1 MNYEFL
7 PEADEEFREASR
19 YYENEAPGVG
29 LAFIAEVHRAISVVT
44 SHPRSARKVRGNIR
58 SKALFHFPYSLLYS
72 IEADVILIV
81 AVAHNKRRPMY
92 WRCRLKLTVKNK
104 NELQTTGVN

>member
-29 LAFIAEVHRAISVVT
+29 LAFITEVHRVISVVIV
-44 SHPRSARKVRGNIR
+44 HPRSAKKVQGTIR
-58 SKALFHFPYSLLYS
+58 SKVLFHFPYSLLYS
-72 IEADVILIV
+72 IESDLILIV
-81 AVAHNKRRPMY
+81 AVAHHKRRPTY
-92 WRCRLKLTVKNK
+92 WRNRLKHNPLLKRTV
-104 NELQTTGVN
+104 

>member
-29 LAFIAEVHRAISVVT
+29 LAFITEVHRAISVIT
-44 SHPRSARKVRGNIR
+44 SHPRAARKVRGTIR
-58 SKALFHFPYSLLYS
+58 SKVLFHFPYSLLYS
-72 IEADVILIV
+72 IEANLILIV
-81 AVAHNKRRPMY
+81 AVAHHKRRPMY
-92 WRCRLKLTVKNK
+92 WRSRLKTTVRNM
-104 NELQTTGVN
+104 VR